1 MAFRGSRQWVRSLEG
16 VFFVLVSLSLA
27 KQCSLK
33 PGTRQRVP
41 PGPARGPTRLLRYF
55 SRRAN
60 WLSRDSC
67 RHPLINYPLFDRGVL
82 DPSDFSNI
90 FLFLREKKRGI
101 NCARI
106 DGWRVFRGR
115 EWIFDRTFIFNVC
128 SFNVLDLSWYINIGR
143 NKYKGGIPFKRSE
156 DVCQKNP
163 SPPGNARNL
172 LIGHVNEGN
181 REFSYGLTNRVVAS
195 FDVEK

>member
-1 MAFRGSRQWVRSLEG
+1 MSQKPRGGVLRARFPFPRKTMLFEAGNPSKGSPWTRTRPHEVASLFFTPCQLTFEGFLPTSSHQLPPFWSR
-16 VFFVLVSLSLA
+16 
-27 KQCSLK
+27 
-33 PGTRQRVP
+33 GTRSIRFFQ
-41 PGPARGPTRLLRYF
+41 YF
-55 SRRAN
+55 SFS
-60 WLSRDSC
+60 SR
-67 RHPLINYPLFDRGVL
+67 
-82 DPSDFSNI
+82 
-90 FLFLREKKRGI
+90 EKRGI

-106 DGWRVFRGR
+106 DGWRVFKGR